1 MPEAVLEVAEAD
13 EPSLGQ
19 LLQELLADRPVQ
31 DRVRLLLVLE
41 QEGCVEEGEVLDVA
55 GKQAGDQ
62 DGHLDRAALECGDD
76 LEVATQG
83 TAREGSD
90 LHLPAALLGHELG
103 QPLGTQSDRV
113 VGRGQEGELDLTAL
127 DVLRL
132 GRARQQGRSREKQP
146 GRPDSETLSHE
157 PSPLTGGWNDIPRTG
172 SIGFAD
178 G

>member
-1 MPEAVLEVAEAD
+1 MPEAVFEIAEAD

-19 LLQELLADRPVQ
+19 LLKELLADRPVQ

-76 LEVATQG
+76 LEVAAQG
-83 TAREGSD
+83 TAREGPD

-103 QPLGTQSDRV
+103 QPLGPQPDRV
-113 VGRGQEGELDLTAL
+113 VGRGQEGELDRAAL
-127 DVLRL
+127 DILRL
-132 GRARQQGRSREKQP
+132 GHARRQGQSRKKQS
-146 GRPDSETLSHE
+146 GRPDLETSCHGFLLS
-157 PSPLTGGWNDIPRTG
+157 PAVLLTTTG
-172 SIGFAD
+172 RL
-178 G
+178 